1 MEKKTAK
8 LIELLELTELRM
20 SVTETESTVFEKII
34 PTIDIESDKYKTKRD
49 CLVEELAT
57 AIASA
62 DKGKWGWIIISDNE
76 EELSKGLLFN
86 KVAVLYRHGKL
97 EKDEYVRTFF
107 QGRRVIKA
115 RSQSMGDRADW
126 YVLAEPDSFNVLE
139 ISGRKNMIQNKT

>member
-34 PTIDIESDKYKTKRD
+34 PTIDIESDKYKT
-49 CLVEELAT
+49 
-57 AIASA
+57 
-62 DKGKWGWIIISDNE
+62 
-76 EELSKGLLFN
+76 
-86 KVAVLYRHGKL
+86 KL

-139 ISGRKNMIQNKT
+139 ISGRKNKNR